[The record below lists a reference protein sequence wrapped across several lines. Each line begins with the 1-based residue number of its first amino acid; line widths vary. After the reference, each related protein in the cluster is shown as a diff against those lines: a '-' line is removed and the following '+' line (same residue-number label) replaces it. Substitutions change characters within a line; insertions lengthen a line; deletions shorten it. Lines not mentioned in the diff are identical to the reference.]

1 MTDTVKKTKLGTVT
15 KIRSNSGKENER
27 VYIKIRTEEEEKGE
41 TQEKDYWCWV
51 IPDNEGAKWIIQ
63 IALAAKINNLSIYML
78 GKEVQDS
85 NEVRYQILEF
95 GIE

>member
-27 VYIKIRTEEEEKGE
+27 VYIKIKTEEEEKGE

-63 IALAAKINNLSIYML
+63 IALTAKINNLSIYML